1 MAEMDKRYF
10 ISVDIEG
17 ITDVTFWSETE
28 EGKMGYD
35 VACEQMTR
43 ETAAACR
50 AVLAAGA
57 LPVVRDGHGGA
68 CNIRHMD
75 LPEGTELMRG
85 WACHPGSM
93 MAGLDGSFSGVIYIG
108 YHAPAGSDG
117 SPLAHTSEY
126 QQIRWAKINGQLAS
140 EFTMNSLY
148 AAALGVPSLFL
159 SGDEAMCRLAEAE
172 IPGLAT
178 VAVKRCKGNSTWN
191 IHPKTAERAIEET
204 VAKQLA
210 AGAPPVPEVPG
221 SLVLELCLP
230 THQAVRR
237 SLQLPGVERVS
248 DEVVRY
254 TAKTVK
260 ELKIACELMMG

>member
-1 MAEMDKRYF
+1 
-10 ISVDIEG
+10 
-17 ITDVTFWSETE
+17 
-28 EGKMGYD
+28 
-35 VACEQMTR
+35 MTR

-50 AVLAAGA
+50 AVLAAGG

-93 MAGLDGSFSGVIYIG
+93 MAGLDSTFSGVIYIG

-126 QQIRWAKINGQLAS
+126 EQIRWAKVNGKLAS

-148 AAALGVPSLFL
+148 AASLGVPSLFL
-159 SGDEAMCRLAEAE
+159 SGDEAICRMAEE
-172 IPGLAT
+172 ELPGLAT

-191 IHPKTAERAIEET
+191 IHPKTAEKAIEET
-204 VAKQLA
+204 VARQLA
-210 AGAPPVPEVPG
+210 AGAPPVPKVPET
-221 SLVLELCLP
+221 LVLHLSLP
-230 THQAVRR
+230 TQQAVRSAR
-237 SLQLPGVERVS
+237 QLPGVELVS
-248 DEVVRY
+248 SEVVRY

-260 ELKIACELMMG
+260 ELKIACELITG

>member
-1 MAEMDKRYF
+1 MEKRYF
-10 ISVDIEG
+10 ISADIEG

-28 EGKMGYD
+28 TGQAGYD
-35 VACEQMTR
+35 AACEQMTR

-50 AVLAAGA
+50 AVLAAGG

-93 MAGLDGSFSGVIYIG
+93 MAGLDSTFSGVIYIG

-126 QQIRWAKINGQLAS
+126 EQIRWAKVNGKLAS

-148 AAALGVPSLFL
+148 AASLGVPSLFL
-159 SGDEAMCRLAEAE
+159 SGDEAICRMAE
-172 IPGLAT
+172 
-178 VAVKRCKGNSTWN
+178 
-191 IHPKTAERAIEET
+191 EE
-204 VAKQLA
+204 L
-210 AGAPPVPEVPG
+210 PVSP
-221 SLVLELCLP
+221 
-230 THQAVRR
+230 RWR
-237 SLQLPGVERVS
+237 
-248 DEVVRY
+248 
-254 TAKTVK
+254 
-260 ELKIACELMMG
+260 

>member
-1 MAEMDKRYF
+1 MEKRYF

-28 EGKMGYD
+28 AGKVGYD
-35 VACEQMTR
+35 AACEQMTR

-50 AVLAAGA
+50 AVLAAGG

-68 CNIRHMD
+68 CNIRHID
-75 LPEGTELMRG
+75 LPEGAELMRG

-93 MAGLDGSFSGVIYIG
+93 MAGLDGTFSGVIYIG

-126 QQIRWAKINGQLAS
+126 EQIRWAKLNGKLAS

-148 AAALGVPSLFL
+148 AASLGVPSLFL
-159 SGDEAMCRLAEAE
+159 SGDEAICRMAEAE
-172 IPGLAT
+172 IPGLST

-191 IHPKTAERAIEET
+191 IHPKTAEKAIEEA

-210 AGAPPVPEVPG
+210 AGAPPVPEVPET
-221 SLVLELCLP
+221 LVLDLCLP
-230 THQAVRR
+230 THQAVRSAR
-237 SLQLPGVERVS
+237 RLPGVEVIC
-248 DEVVRY
+248 DDVVRY
-254 TAKTVK
+254 TARTVK
-260 ELKIACELMMG
+260 ELKIACELMSS

>member
-1 MAEMDKRYF
+1 MEKRYF
-10 ISVDIEG
+10 ISADIEG

-28 EGKMGYD
+28 TGQAGYD
-35 VACEQMTR
+35 AACEQMTR

-50 AVLAAGA
+50 AVLAAGG

-93 MAGLDGSFSGVIYIG
+93 MAGLDSTFSGVIYIG

-126 QQIRWAKINGQLAS
+126 EKIRWAKVNGKLAS

-148 AAALGVPSLFL
+148 AASLGVPSLFL
-159 SGDEAMCRLAEAE
+159 SGDEAICRMAEE
-172 IPGLAT
+172 ELPGLAT

-191 IHPKTAERAIEET
+191 IHPKTAEKAIEET
-204 VAKQLA
+204 VARQLA
-210 AGAPPVPEVPG
+210 AGAPPVPKVPET
-221 SLVLELCLP
+221 LVLDLCLP
-230 THQAVRR
+230 THQAVRSAR
-237 SLQLPGVERVS
+237 QLPGVELVS
-248 DEVVRY
+248 SEVVRY

-260 ELKIACELMMG
+260 ELKIACELITG

>member
-1 MAEMDKRYF
+1 MKKRYF

-28 EGKMGYD
+28 AGQAGYD
-35 VACEQMTR
+35 EACGQMTR

-93 MAGLDGSFSGVIYIG
+93 MAGLDGTFSGVIYIG

-126 QQIRWAKINGQLAS
+126 QQIRWAKINGELAS

-148 AAALGVPSLFL
+148 AASLGVPSLFL
-159 SGDEAMCRLAEAE
+159 SGDEAMCRMAEAE

-191 IHPKTAERAIEET
+191 IHPKTAERAIEEA

-210 AGAPPVPEVPG
+210 AGAPPVPQVPATM
-221 SLVLELCLP
+221 VLELCLP
-230 THQAVRR
+230 THQAVRSAR
-237 SLQLPGVERVS
+237 QLPGVELAG
-248 DEVVRY
+248 DDVVRY

>member
-1 MAEMDKRYF
+1 MKKRYF

-28 EGKMGYD
+28 AGRAGYD
-35 VACEQMTR
+35 EACGQMTR

-57 LPVVRDGHGGA
+57 LPEVRDG
-68 CNIRHMD
+68 
-75 LPEGTELMRG
+75 T
-85 WACHPGSM
+85 
-93 MAGLDGSFSGVIYIG
+93 FSGVIYIG

-126 QQIRWAKINGQLAS
+126 QQIRWAKINGELAS

-148 AAALGVPSLFL
+148 AASLGVPSLFL
-159 SGDEAMCRLAEAE
+159 SGDEAMCRMAEAE

-191 IHPKTAERAIEET
+191 IHPKTAERAIEEA

-210 AGAPPVPEVPG
+210 AGAPPVPQVPETM
-221 SLVLELCLP
+221 VLDLCLP
-230 THQAVRR
+230 TLQAVRSAR
-237 SLQLPGVERVS
+237 QLPGVELAG
-248 DEVVRY
+248 DDVVRY